1 MEQIYE
7 NKGAV
12 EQIKTEHQ
20 DFWTIEKITLDDG
33 IKQWI
38 KGASFPSRGLT
49 TPEAMFACNQVKRL
63 FIKGLQLFSW
73 RLLLVNRKKLL
84 ETFNDIAWKVM
95 NPHILKYEYMT
106 PVAQEIQDIIYDL
119 LIGEDIEANVALQFA
134 KIFSHLIEYDN
145 AYRLRVEDI
154 MNETSK
160 EKLIKNP
167 RKEIKRLMKILVE
180 RDHPGVADKFLK
192 IGRLV
197 RLVLLLPRVKR
208 LFVREIGDSSF
219 EKLQPDDIDKYWMCF
234 RTDYRFGGKSSED
247 RKVERDN
254 RGWII
259 PKSEK
264 LC

>member
-33 IKQWI
+33 VKQWI
-38 KGASFPSRGLT
+38 KGATFPSRGLT

-63 FIKGLQLFSW
+63 FIKGLQLFGW
-73 RLLLVNRKKLL
+73 RLLLVNRKKLI

-95 NPHILKYEYMT
+95 SPFIMKYEYLT
-106 PVAQEIQDIIYDL
+106 PVAQEIQDITYGF
-119 LIGEDIEANVALQFA
+119 LIREGLNEGVALQFA

-145 AYRLRVEDI
+145 AYRLRVEDLFG
-154 MNETSK
+154 ETDKHSMWN
-160 EKLIKNP
+160 NP
-167 RKEIKRLMKILVE
+167 RKEIKKIMKLVME
-180 RDHPGVADKFLK
+180 RDQPGVGIRFVR
-192 IGRLV
+192 IGKLLRLA
-197 RLVLLLPRVKR
+197 LLWPGVKR
-208 LFVREIGDSSF
+208 RFREAIEESCF
-219 EKLQPDDIDKYWMCF
+219 EKLQPDDIDKYWMTF
-234 RTDYRFGGKSSED
+234 REDYKFGGMSNEE